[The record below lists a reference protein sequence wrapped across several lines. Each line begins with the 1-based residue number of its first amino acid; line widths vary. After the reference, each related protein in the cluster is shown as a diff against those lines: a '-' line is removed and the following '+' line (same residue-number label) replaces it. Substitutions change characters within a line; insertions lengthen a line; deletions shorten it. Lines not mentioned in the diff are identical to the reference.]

1 MTKPHESKS
10 HESKSHE
17 SKSDE
22 SNPHAP
28 KPHAPKPKRVSTP
41 LVLTVA
47 SAMVCVGL
55 LGFLWN
61 RRAAE
66 PTHAP
71 TPNEIEVL
79 VDTSTPERAAESFL
93 DAWRKRAHD
102 VAAELTEGVA
112 HEAVEDRRRRDEA
125 LSPEERDL
133 KRQLWDAMA
142 SDRLRLRL
150 DESERLDGSEGLDD
164 GLALRGVAE
173 GTFLDRPYERRM
185 ELVLVE
191 RDDGWRVRSFSFGEI
206 LTELPPSL
214 REE

>member
-1 MTKPHESKS
+1 MTKS
-10 HESKSHE
+10 HESKSQQESSSPAPESRE
-17 SKSDE
+17 SK
-22 SNPHAP
+22 HAL
-28 KPHAPKPKRVSTP
+28 KPNRISTP
-41 LVLTVA
+41 LVLGVA

-66 PTHAP
+66 PMRAP

-150 DESERLDGSEGLDD
+150 DESERLDGGEGLNE

>member
-1 MTKPHESKS
+1 MTGAEGSKPESTS
-10 HESKSHE
+10 EPTSG
-17 SKSDE
+17 
-22 SNPHAP
+22 SNPRKSALDGSRSRESS
-28 KPHAPKPKRVSTP
+28 KRLSTP
-41 LVLTVA
+41 LVLAVA
-47 SAMVCVGL
+47 SAMICVGL
-55 LGFLWN
+55 IGFLWN
-61 RRAAE
+61 RSAPETPR
-66 PTHAP
+66 AP
-71 TPNEIEVL
+71 TPDEIEVL

-112 HEAVEDRRRRDEA
+112 REAVEDRRRRDEA

-142 SDRLRLRL
+142 SERLRLRL
-150 DESERLDGSEGLDD
+150 DESERLDD

-191 RDDGWRVRSFSFGEI
+191 REGGWRVRSFAFGEI
-206 LTELPPSL
+206 LTDLPPGL